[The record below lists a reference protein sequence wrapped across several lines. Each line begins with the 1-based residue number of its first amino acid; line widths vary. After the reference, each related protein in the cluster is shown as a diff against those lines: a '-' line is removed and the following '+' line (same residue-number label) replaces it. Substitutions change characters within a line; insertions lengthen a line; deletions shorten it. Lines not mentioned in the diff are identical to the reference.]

1 MFKKILLILK
11 LPYYL
16 LEVLVA
22 IIDVN
27 LYEMRNK
34 KRGDTKK
41 ISRSAAAEIMNTMVA
56 HNIVPSLIC
65 PNKISYP
72 YDIRDLFLEHYENGC
87 FEIRSED
94 WGMDNDAGEDYEDL
108 LELFSNRSG
117 NKMIFKDLKSETD
130 GDDVVLSF
138 TFNGKPH
145 KWEIGQYSG
154 GHLSEDFLEYFEML
168 QVESQDGR
176 FVYLD
181 GPDVHEFAFVP
192 TDVYIVLAKHDVFH
206 H

>member
-1 MFKKILLILK
+1 MFKTILLILK

-16 LEVLVA
+16 LEGLVA

-27 LYEMRNK
+27 LHEMRNK

-41 ISRSAAAEIMNTMVA
+41 ISRSAATEIMNTMVA
-56 HNIVPSLIC
+56 HNIVPSSVC
-65 PNKISYP
+65 PDKISYP

-94 WGMDNDAGEDYEDL
+94 WGTDNDAGEDYEDL

-117 NKMIFKDLKSETD
+117 NNMIFMDLKSETD
-130 GDDVVLSF
+130 GDEVVLSF

-145 KWEIGQYSG
+145 KWEIVQYSG

-181 GPDVHEFAFVP
+181 GPDVPEFAFVP